1 MGAFRLKGRFWSD
14 LGRFWVTLG
23 RAFGGQGGDQ
33 EFPKWATGLT
43 PKASGVISGSQN
55 RCREWGDALKK
66 KCADLGRPL
75 QRQNVAKT

>member
-33 EFPKWATGLT
+33 ELPKWATGLT

-55 RCREWGDALKK
+55 RCREWRGAFCK
-66 KCADLGRPL
+66 
-75 QRQNVAKT
+75 NVCRFWEAFARAKWS